1 MFNIYTYAN
10 GWEKHTA
17 YSKQEEIN
25 KLIDL
30 SNKYKTYHFIT
41 IEIDKKRIPNP
52 HTILNEQDFKN
63 YLQDFKLRQET
74 CLELKNEITK
84 YVKIKSL

>member
-1 MFNIYTYAN
+1 MFNIYTYIG

-41 IEIDKKRIPNP
+41 IEIDKQRIPHP
-52 HTILNEQDFKN
+52 YTILNEQDFKN
-63 YLQDFKLRQET
+63 YIETYKMQQET
-74 CLELKNEITK
+74 CLELKNQITK
-84 YVKIKSL
+84 KMKVPRK